1 MARVNY
7 PPPPMPYGY
16 APYPAPDHPQAGTIL
31 ILGILSLFCGLLG
44 PFAWVMGRRT
54 LREIDASGG
63 TIGGRQN
70 VQVGY
75 VIGIIS
81 TVLTAVS
88 LLMVLAWVGLA
99 IVFAIG
105 ASAS

>member
-1 MARVNY
+1 MNY
-7 PPPPMPYGY
+7 PHPPPYGY
-16 APYPAPDHPQAGTIL
+16 MPYPAPDHPQAGTVL
-31 ILGILSLFCGLLG
+31 ALGILSLFCGLLG

-63 TIGGRQN
+63 TIGGRSN

-75 VIGIIS
+75 VIGIVS
-81 TVLTAVS
+81 TVLTALS
-88 LLMVLAWVGLA
+88 LVLLVVWIVALV
-99 IVFAIG
+99 VFAIG